1 MSFQVNLT
9 NGTTLTT
16 LADQTIDTTS
26 CSVALLGRAAPNY
39 APAAENRIAHMLE
52 NFANTTAPS
61 APVIGQLW
69 WNSAASPSPMMMVYT
84 GTTNGWVSG
93 LGVNPTVTT
102 QTNNTYNNT
111 IATTQYVYNQLT
123 QVFAGTITP
132 LMDGVAAVGVS
143 IKFAHEDHV
152 HPTDTSRAPIANPTF
167 TGVPAAPT
175 AVAGTN
181 TTQLATTAFVAT
193 AISTTIAGTI
203 TPLMNAIAAVGTSSK
218 FAREDHVH
226 PTDTTRASINSP
238 FFTGVPQ
245 APTAAAGTNTTQLAT
260 CAFVTAAIAG
270 GGGGGGTISSITL
283 AASAAGLSVA
293 GSPLT
298 ASGTLTLGT
307 TLGAGTRLLLTA

>member
-26 CSVALLGRAAPNY
+26 CSGCLAWSRRQNY

-123 QVFAGTITP
+123 QVLLAQ
-132 LMDGVAAVGVS
+132 LR
-143 IKFAHEDHV
+143 HLW
-152 HPTDTSRAPIANPTF
+152 
-167 TGVPAAPT
+167 T
-175 AVAGTN
+175 A
-181 TTQLATTAFVAT
+181 
-193 AISTTIAGTI
+193 
-203 TPLMNAIAAVGTSSK
+203 
-218 FAREDHVH
+218 
-226 PTDTTRASINSP
+226 
-238 FFTGVPQ
+238 
-245 APTAAAGTNTTQLAT
+245 
-260 CAFVTAAIAG
+260 
-270 GGGGGGTISSITL
+270 
-283 AASAAGLSVA
+283 
-293 GSPLT
+293 
-298 ASGTLTLGT
+298 
-307 TLGAGTRLLLTA
+307 LLLLVFQLNLRMKTMFIQQIHLALPSQIQHLLVCQPHQLR